1 MQFSPW
7 YAPSEP
13 RGAPRRRLIFLSPTF
28 KSLRGTH
35 RNPRGMASPALDGF
49 SATAL
54 FSQGTLFHHLVGLL
68 PKQTLLCP
76 GYCYTYDDVIF
87 HPGFIDFAADQVR
100 STVICDISSSGLK
113 KSTGR
118 SVNASEQKCF
128 SADTLG
134 KLSYGYRFVVHKKY
148 AHIFYLSRLYSD

>member
-1 MQFSPW
+1 
-7 YAPSEP
+7 
-13 RGAPRRRLIFLSPTF
+13 
-28 KSLRGTH
+28 
-35 RNPRGMASPALDGF
+35 MASSALDGF

-54 FSQGTLFHHLVGLL
+54 FNQGTVCRRVVQLS
-68 PKQTLLCP
+68 PSQTLSCA

-87 HPGFIDFAADQVR
+87 HPGFIDFAADQVPF
-100 STVICDISSSGLK
+100 TVICDISSSGLK